1 MKTIAPNTLKLKL
14 RFIIALAVYVVIVH
28 MLAACTL
35 LRLWRRLTGAT
46 PPVRLGD
53 DPDIDSDSGGNQSKS
68 ALAHQ
73 AAENLL
79 LEFKADDLKELCR
92 ARGLPVCGKKSELA
106 NRFLSSQSRA
116 TNRQL
121 SYIGRLS
128 KQNHHLKLS
137 TSDLDSV
144 EKASAWI
151 LNASR

>member
-1 MKTIAPNTLKLKL
+1 
-14 RFIIALAVYVVIVH
+14 
-28 MLAACTL
+28 MLAACTIL
-35 LRLWRRLTGAT
+35 QWWRRHTGTT
-46 PPVRLGD
+46 PPDQLD
-53 DPDIDSDSGGNQSKS
+53 DDRDIDSDCGGEQSKS
-68 ALAHQ
+68 ALAQQ

-79 LEFKADDLKELCR
+79 LEFKAEELKELCK
-92 ARGLPVCGKKSELA
+92 ARGLPVGGKKSELA
-106 NRFLSSQSRA
+106 GKFLSSQSRA

-144 EKASAWI
+144 ERASAWI